1 MVRRLMVEARKFL
14 RVQKCIAGVEERL
27 TLVLAGAEEK
37 ENMYWGGRGSSW
49 WEWARD
55 PLKR

>member
-1 MVRRLMVEARKFL
+1 MVRRLMVEARKFV
-14 RVQKCIAGVEERL
+14 RVQKCIVGVEERL

-37 ENMYWGGRGSSW
+37 ENMRWGWRGSSW
-49 WEWARD
+49 WERTRD